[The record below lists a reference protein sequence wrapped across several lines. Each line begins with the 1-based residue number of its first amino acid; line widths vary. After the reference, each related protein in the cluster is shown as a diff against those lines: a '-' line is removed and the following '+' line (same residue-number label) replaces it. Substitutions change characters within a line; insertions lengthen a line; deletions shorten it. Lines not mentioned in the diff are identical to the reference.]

1 MTAQST
7 LAAALERKPPPL
19 GGFSPAI
26 LRLEV
31 CRLLRN
37 RRTMI
42 LALALPVLFFWG
54 FGLNNSYVHETA
66 GHGNVSAAEMISIA
80 LYVPWPPPRPAGRWS
95 PSNEQQAG
103 AGSYA

>member
-1 MTAQST
+1 MTGQSA

-31 CRLLRN
+31 RRLLRN
-37 RRTMI
+37 RRTII
-42 LALALPVLFFWG
+42 LALVLPVLFFWG

-66 GHGNVSAAEMISIA
+66 GRGNVSAAEMISIA
-80 LYVPWPPPRPAGRWS
+80 CTAPWPPPRPVVRWS

-103 AGSYA
+103 AGSCA